1 MTLSHLK
8 TSDFDYCLPQELI
21 AQYPSDRRDFS
32 RLMVIDRRKG
42 TIEHK
47 IFNNI
52 KGLMNKDDLLVL
64 NNTKVIP
71 ARLYGKKY
79 GGSAEI
85 EVLLDKRLDE
95 MTWEALIRPA
105 KRLDIGGI
113 IELGKGFYA
122 EVREKLPDGKAV
134 LFFASIGG
142 FKKELKAHG
151 KVPLPPYIK
160 ADSSQLTAFSKRYQ
174 TVYAENEG
182 ATAAPTAGLHFT
194 KELLNTIKAKKTYV
208 TLHTGYGTF
217 APVRTELIT
226 DHKMHGEEYEISDG
240 SLGSIRSTRE
250 NGGRVIAVGTTSARL
265 LESAHRPGTGTTDLF
280 IYPGYEFKV
289 VDALITNFHL
299 PKSTLM
305 MLVSAFAQMATAD
318 RSAFAGTELI
328 KKAYQEAIK
337 EKYRF
342 FSFGDAMLIL

>member
-8 TSDFDYCLPQELI
+8 TSDFDYYLPEELI
-21 AQYPSDRRDFS
+21 AQHPADRRDLS
-32 RLMVIDRRKG
+32 RLMVINRRKG
-42 TIEHK
+42 AIEHK

-52 KGLMNKDDLLVL
+52 KSLMNKDDLLVL
-64 NNTKVIP
+64 NDTKVIP

-95 MTWEALIRPA
+95 RTWEALIRPA

-113 IELGKGFYA
+113 VELGKGFYA
-122 EVREKLPDGKAV
+122 EVREKLPDGKAI
-134 LFFASIGG
+134 LFFASVRG
-142 FKKELKAHG
+142 FEKELKAHG
-151 KVPLPPYIK
+151 NVPLPPYIK
-160 ADSSQLTAFSKRYQ
+160 TNGSRLTAYGKRYQ

-194 KELLNTIKAKKTYV
+194 KDLLRSIKAKKTYV

-217 APVRTELIT
+217 APVRTERIA
-226 DHKMHGEEYEISDG
+226 DHKMHGEEYEISKG
-240 SLGSIRSTRE
+240 SLQSIRSTRE

-265 LESAHRPGTGTTDLF
+265 LESAHCPGTGTTDIF
-280 IYPGYEFKV
+280 IYPGYQFKV
-289 VDALITNFHL
+289 VDALVTNFHL
-299 PKSTLM
+299 PRSTLM
-305 MLVSAFAQMATAD
+305 MLVSAFAGID
-318 RSAFAGTELI
+318 LI
-328 KKAYQEAIK
+328 KKAYDEAVR

>member
-1 MTLSHLK
+1 MQNTGLK
-8 TSDFDYCLPQELI
+8 TSDFDYYLPQELI
-21 AQYPSDRRDFS
+21 AQHPADRRDHS

-52 KGLMNKDDLLVL
+52 KDHMNSDDLLVL
-64 NNTKVIP
+64 NDTKVIP
-71 ARLYGKKY
+71 ARLHGKKY

-95 MTWEALIRPA
+95 RTWEALIRPA

-122 EVREKLPDGKAV
+122 EVREKLPDGKAI
-134 LFFASIGG
+134 LSFASIGG
-142 FKKELKAHG
+142 FEKELKTHG
-151 KVPLPPYIK
+151 NVPLPPYIS

-194 KELLNTIKAKKTYV
+194 KELLRSIKAKKTYV

-217 APVRTELIT
+217 APVRTELIME
-226 DHKMHGEEYEISDG
+226 HKMHPEEYEISEK
-240 SLGSIRSTRE
+240 SLVSIRRTRD
-250 NGGRVIAVGTTSARL
+250 NGGRIIAVGTTSARL
-265 LESAHRPGTGTTDLF
+265 LESANIPGTGTTDIF
-280 IYPGYEFKV
+280 IYPGYQFKV
-289 VDALITNFHL
+289 VDALVTNFHL

-305 MLVSAFAQMATAD
+305 MLVSAFAGID
-318 RSAFAGTELI
+318 LI
-328 KKAYQEAIK
+328 KKAYDEAVK

>member
-1 MTLSHLK
+1 
-8 TSDFDYCLPQELI
+8 
-21 AQYPSDRRDFS
+21 
-32 RLMVIDRRKG
+32 
-42 TIEHK
+42 
-47 IFNNI
+47 
-52 KGLMNKDDLLVL
+52 MNKDDLLVL
-64 NNTKVIP
+64 NDTKVIP
-71 ARLYGKKY
+71 ARLYGTKY

-95 MTWEALIRPA
+95 RTWEALIRPA

-113 IELGKGFYA
+113 VELGKGFYA
-122 EVREKLPDGKAV
+122 EVREKLPDGKAI
-134 LFFASIGG
+134 LFFASVKG

-151 KVPLPPYIK
+151 NVPLPPYIS
-160 ADSSQLTAFSKRYQ
+160 ADSSQLTEFSKRYQ
-174 TVYAENEG
+174 TVYAEKEG

-194 KELLNTIKAKKTYV
+194 KELLRSIKAKKTYV

-217 APVRTELIT
+217 APVRTEQIA
-226 DHKMHGEEYEISDG
+226 DHKMHGEEYEISKG
-240 SLGSIRSTRE
+240 SFQSIRATRE

-280 IYPGYEFKV
+280 IYPGYKFKV
-289 VDALITNFHL
+289 VDALVTNFHL

-328 KKAYQEAIK
+328 KKAYEEAVR

>member
-1 MTLSHLK
+1 MQNPGLK
-8 TSDFDYCLPQELI
+8 TSDFDYYLPEELI
-21 AQYPSDRRDFS
+21 AQHPADRRDLS
-32 RLMVIDRRKG
+32 RLMVIDRKRG

-64 NNTKVIP
+64 NDTKVIP

-95 MTWEALIRPA
+95 RTWEALIRPA

-113 IELGKGFYA
+113 VELGKGFYA
-122 EVREKLPDGKAV
+122 EVREKLPDGKV
-134 LFFASIGG
+134 ILFFASVGG
-142 FKKELKAHG
+142 FEKELKAHG
-151 KVPLPPYIK
+151 NVPLPPYITELPTSNLK
-160 ADSSQLTAFSKRYQ
+160 LQELGKRYQ
-174 TVYAENEG
+174 TIYAKNHG

-194 KELLNTIKAKKTYV
+194 KPLLKEITAKKTYV

-226 DHKMHGEEYEISDG
+226 DHKMHGEQYEISKG
-240 SLGSIRSTRE
+240 SLASIRSTME
-250 NGGRVIAVGTTSARL
+250 KGGRVIAVGTTSARL
-265 LESAHRPGTGTTDLF
+265 LESADHSGSGTTDLF

-305 MLVSAFAQMATAD
+305 MLVSAFAGRD
-318 RSAFAGTELI
+318 LI
-328 KKAYQEAIK
+328 KKAYEEAVK
-337 EKYRF
+337 KKYRF
-342 FSFGDAMLIL
+342 FSFGDAMLIK